1 MSRSSSRVAAFF
13 ALALSSLALPSIIAC
28 GSKAEPPRHPVG
40 DVRARLEAKLDLI
53 ELIVPDPTR
62 AARLRE
68 IYVEA
73 WQLGYDFDLARARS
87 LQQAQDVAV
96 ERTSA
101 EAQEQ
106 PLPEGALERMLVP
119 DIELGRATFARYTAL
134 MLEAR
139 TLLSDDEF
147 RKLEATR

>member
-1 MSRSSSRVAAFF
+1 MHSSRAAAF
-13 ALALSSLALPSIIAC
+13 ALALSSVAAC
-28 GSKAEPPRHPVG
+28 GAKETPPRHPVSEI
-40 DVRARLEAKLDLI
+40 RARLEAKLDLI
-53 ELIVPDPTR
+53 ELVVHDPAR

-87 LQQAQDVAV
+87 LQEAQAVAG

-106 PLPEGALERMLVP
+106 PLPEGTLERTMVP
-119 DIELGRATFARYTAL
+119 DIEVGRASFARYTAL

>member
-1 MSRSSSRVAAFF
+1 LSFRAVAC
-13 ALALSSLALPSIIAC
+13 ALALSSFAAC
-28 GSKAEPPRHPVG
+28 SSKATPPHHPVG
-40 DVRARLEAKLDLI
+40 EMRARLEAKLDLV
-53 ELIVPDPTR
+53 ELVVHDPAR

-87 LQQAQDVAV
+87 LQQAQAVAS
-96 ERTSA
+96 ERTTP

-106 PLPEGALERMLVP
+106 ALPEGTLERTLVP
-119 DIELGRATFARYTAL
+119 DIELGRASFARYTAL

-139 TLLSDDEF
+139 TLLSDKEF
-147 RKLEATR
+147 KKLDAAR

>member
-1 MSRSSSRVAAFF
+1 MPRLSMSSRAAAF
-13 ALALSSLALPSIIAC
+13 ALALSSVAAC
-28 GSKAEPPRHPVG
+28 SSKATPPHHPVG
-40 DVRARLEAKLDLI
+40 EMRARLEAKLDLV
-53 ELIVPDPTR
+53 ELVVNDPAR

-68 IYVEA
+68 IYLEA

-87 LQQAQDVAV
+87 LQKAQAIAG
-96 ERTSA
+96 ERTTP
-101 EAQEQ
+101 EAQQE
-106 PLPEGALERMLVP
+106 PLPEGTLERTMVP

>member
-1 MSRSSSRVAAFF
+1 MHSSRAAAF
-13 ALALSSLALPSIIAC
+13 ALALSSVAAC
-28 GSKAEPPRHPVG
+28 GAKETPPHHPVG
-40 DVRARLEAKLDLI
+40 EMRARLEAKLDLVD
-53 ELIVPDPTR
+53 LVVKDPER

-87 LQQAQDVAV
+87 LQQAQGVAS
-96 ERTSA
+96 ERTTL
-101 EAQEQ
+101 EAQQQ
-106 PLPEGALERMLVP
+106 PLPEGALEGLMVP
-119 DIELGRATFARYTAL
+119 DLELGRATFARYTAL

-147 RKLEATR
+147 KKLDATR